1 MKPLVASSFTTPALR
16 RALRD
21 RRRALPPAERRK
33 AAEQIAVWAE
43 RLRLL
48 RPARRIA
55 LYLALPEEIATGP
68 LLERARRRGCH
79 VFLPRITDTRRN
91 RMAFVD
97 AEGAWRR
104 GRWGVLEP
112 AAIRRIPVRDLQVI
126 FMPLVGFDSRGNR
139 MGMGKGF
146 YDRAVAFRLRHR
158 AIRRPL
164 LVGLAF
170 GCQEVDALHARPHD
184 VPLDLLI
191 TEHGPRRFA
200 SVREET

>member
-1 MKPLVASSFTTPALR
+1 VKPLTASSFTTPALR

-21 RRRALPPAERRK
+21 RRRSLAPAERRK
-33 AAEQIAVWAE
+33 AAEQIAIWAE

-55 LYLALPEEIATGP
+55 LYLALPEEISTAP
-68 LLERARRRGCH
+68 LLARAKRRGCRTY
-79 VFLPRITDTRRN
+79 LPRITDTRRN
-91 RMAFVD
+91 RMVFVD

-126 FMPLVGFDSRGNR
+126 FMPLVGFDSSGNR

-158 AIRRPL
+158 SIRRPL

-170 GCQEVDALHARPHD
+170 SCQEVDALHARPHD

-191 TEHGPRRFA
+191 TELGPRRF
-200 SVREET
+200 VKGDT